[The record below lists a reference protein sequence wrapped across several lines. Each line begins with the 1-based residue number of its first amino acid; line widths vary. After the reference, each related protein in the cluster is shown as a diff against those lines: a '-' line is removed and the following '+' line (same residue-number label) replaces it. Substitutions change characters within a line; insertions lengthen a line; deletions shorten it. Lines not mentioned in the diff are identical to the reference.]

1 MLTAILTLALQFF
14 TNNFFLCLLELSNTG
29 EPISRKKSLKKS
41 IRDSFRRLRRS
52 RKGTRKRDD
61 KDKDKEGAEAASPG
75 EQSPPVQRLVHEN
88 RVDETVLSMVRC
100 IYFVDTFLKDGKCTS
115 DILIQTN
122 MLTTTVI
129 TCKENCLV
137 SNLKNNIHETN

>member
-1 MLTAILTLALQFF
+1 MSYLYSE
-14 TNNFFLCLLELSNTG
+14 LLNTG

-52 RKGTRKRDD
+52 RKGTRRGGDGPKRDGD
-61 KDKDKEGAEAASPG
+61 GAEAASPI

-100 IYFVDTFLKDGKCTS
+100 IYFVDTFLKDGECI
-115 DILIQTN
+115 DI
-122 MLTTTVI
+122 
-129 TCKENCLV
+129 
-137 SNLKNNIHETN
+137 SF